1 MTGKTVVKSDD
12 QVCPVI
18 LCIADIHEE
27 KSILCSYSAFYSH
40 DKGYK
45 MCLRVYPAGNGS
57 GKDTHLS
64 AYLYFMKGPH
74 DDELTWPLRGK
85 FEVKLL
91 NQISDCEHHSWTMIY
106 DDSATD
112 VPAGRIT
119 GGDIGR
125 GWGRPQFISNEDL
138 HKVTLTCQYLKDN
151 CIFFQVSKL

>member
-1 MTGKTVVKSDD
+1 MVKSDD

-64 AYLYFMKGPH
+64 AYLYLMKGPH
-74 DDELTWPLRGK
+74 DDELTWSLRGK

-91 NQISDCEHHSWTMIY
+91 NQISDCEHHSWTMNY
-106 DDSATD
+106 DDSTTD